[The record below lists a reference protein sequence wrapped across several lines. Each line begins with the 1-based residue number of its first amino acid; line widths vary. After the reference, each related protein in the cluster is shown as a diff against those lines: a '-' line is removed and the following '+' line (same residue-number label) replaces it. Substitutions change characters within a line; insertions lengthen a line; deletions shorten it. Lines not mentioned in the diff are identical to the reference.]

1 MNATTVSYLLSALG
15 MSDISP
21 ARQLTVAN
29 AVRRVNETK
38 HKTVKMLKRDPFFAD
53 ANWELVDKRTIFYD
67 LYSFEDDNVE
77 VLSRS

>member
-53 ANWELVDKRTIFYD
+53 ANWELVEKRTIFYD